1 MQIIDQYA
9 DTLNYENPFKKY
21 FYAITTAL
29 TPDNYAIN
37 HLNFNPA
44 VMVTHD
50 GLLFDKIS
58 ELRSYFFTQNEKQIL
73 MTDPSNNVN
82 IYDCLLGF
90 YFWMQNSL
98 HYYERTYKRLQDV
111 LSDIGGINSIVIV
124 GAEIINFLAKGYII
138 LLDTEDLILT
148 ADKNNFK
155 EGDIGKKPT
164 ILKKANEIMFPPK
177 RVYRPKN
184 LDIKEQQQSSNY
196 QRLMKEG
203 INIYPNILDKDD
215 VKDENYER
223 NEKISKK
230 KKRSSLF
237 DNSKRYLNNSRKMQ
251 NDQQIIQEDNR
262 PRIYNKKK
270 NYNNKDIYKIENDSK
285 KIYSNSFNNNLIEQ
299 NVKDIKDEKI
309 KPIIKQNISFYS
321 YIKYIINCKKNNSKI
336 SYYENFRNIIIS
348 EENLLQNHLDIY
360 QLLKKC
366 NINKKYSFISKEFKI
381 K

>member
-1 MQIIDQYA
+1 
-9 DTLNYENPFKKY
+9 
-21 FYAITTAL
+21 
-29 TPDNYAIN
+29 
-37 HLNFNPA
+37 
-44 VMVTHD
+44 
-50 GLLFDKIS
+50 
-58 ELRSYFFTQNEKQIL
+58 
-73 MTDPSNNVN
+73 
-82 IYDCLLGF
+82 
-90 YFWMQNSL
+90 
-98 HYYERTYKRLQDV
+98 
-111 LSDIGGINSIVIV
+111 
-124 GAEIINFLAKGYII
+124 
-138 LLDTEDLILT
+138 
-148 ADKNNFK
+148 
-155 EGDIGKKPT
+155 
-164 ILKKANEIMFPPK
+164 
-177 RVYRPKN
+177 
-184 LDIKEQQQSSNY
+184 
-196 QRLMKEG
+196 
-203 INIYPNILDKDD
+203 
-215 VKDENYER
+215 
-223 NEKISKK
+223 
-230 KKRSSLF
+230 
-237 DNSKRYLNNSRKMQ
+237 MQ